1 MNLAITSGGL
11 SSLDTHSQ
19 DSLTSVWLQID
30 NLLRKL
36 PSTYAVSDIYPERP
50 EILLKILNP
59 FSFNSEEIRNLLQNL
74 QESFQRS
81 FVALINMRSQSILI
95 TIRG

>member
-11 SSLDTHSQ
+11 SSLDTHFQNNQS
-19 DSLTSVWLQID
+19 SNWLQI
-30 NLLRKL
+30 NNILRKL
-36 PSTYAVSDIYPERP
+36 PPTYEVFDIYPERL

-59 FSFNSEEIRNLLQNL
+59 FSFNSEEIRSLLQKL

-81 FVALINMRSQSILI
+81 FVALINIKNYSILI
-95 TIRG
+95 TVRG